1 MDIPNE
7 KLMEG
12 YYYLL
17 NNTTGDQKSL
27 EDIYPGLV
35 EYLIQNSLI
44 SEGIDSTAGLR
55 YRLTDLGKE
64 IVKENYLT
72 LASDLCK
79 EDCDAIF
86 S

>member
-7 KLMEG
+7 KLMEA
-12 YYYLL
+12 YCYIL

-27 EDIYPGLV
+27 EDICPGLV
-35 EYLIQNSLI
+35 EYLIENSLI
-44 SEGIDSTAGLR
+44 SEGIDSAAGLR

-72 LASDLCK
+72 LASDLCR
-79 EDCDAIF
+79 EDYDAIF